1 MSNFITE
8 TTTEN
13 GERNMEYDVIIVIT
27 PKDYVRV
34 RNNFERILK
43 LSKAGRIIFV
53 GSAEVGE
60 LMAKETWKDRASFVN
75 EDDILP
81 FENVRAVF
89 KILLGVDDVPRGLVG
104 WYYQQFLKMQYA
116 FCSKNRYYL
125 TWDGDTVPTKEFSM
139 FKEGTETPFFD
150 MKYEN
155 HEEYFVTMKKLLG
168 YGKVVK
174 KSFISEHMIFDRE
187 IMKELIGKIEKAD
200 IPGNC
205 FYEKILRVVRP
216 EALQSNS
223 FSEFETYGTFVC
235 MEHPSSY
242 VMKDW
247 HSIRYGSIYFHP
259 DEMTDEDYEWISKDF
274 DAVSFEKNQEYNP
287 DIAVFFKDMNY
298 RGKLSARQIVEAI
311 QDSSDEGLRE
321 EWEDGVTP
329 DYSGDDIDET
339 LDVSDGDEFLF
350 FNYLGDN
357 LVRGNPDQAFLC
369 YENAEFLC
377 PDPNVKAVL
386 KQKKEQ
392 LFESGRVRVNKASIV
407 IVSYN
412 GKEFMK
418 NCISSIKR
426 YCAPGAY
433 SVVVVDNASDDGV
446 AEWLEKREDITL
458 IRNNENVGF
467 PKGCNI
473 GIAASDERDDIFLLN
488 NDTRLTHNALF
499 FLRMGL
505 YSSDDVG
512 ACGGV
517 SNYCGKDQRID
528 IKRNLPCE
536 YEEYARQGN
545 CFMQKPYEEKNR
557 LSGFAMLMKR
567 EAFEKT
573 GGLDEAFSPGF
584 FEDDDISLSIRS
596 FGYRL
601 LICHNSFIYHA
612 GSQGFNKRED
622 IDSIFERNCKLL
634 AGKWDYD
641 TAGYAMVSE
650 KELKTLD
657 EMPREKNRKFT
668 VLEIGSGSGNFLTKI
683 QYEYPLSNVF
693 GAEKEE
699 KAIKNG
705 VSGVTNLLLDWEKDA
720 MPFAEGVFD
729 YIIFN
734 DRFSEGYSTKFVEE
748 RLSLLL
754 KKNGKIIFAE

>member
-1 MSNFITE
+1 MSFFITE
-8 TTTEN
+8 TTIEN
-13 GERNMEYDVIIVIT
+13 GEQNMEYDVIIVIT

-60 LMAKETWKDRASFVN
+60 LMAEETWKDRASFVN

-81 FENVRAVF
+81 FENVRDVF
-89 KILLGVDDVPRGLVG
+89 KILLDVDDVPRGLVG

-155 HEEYFVTMKKLLG
+155 HEEYFITLKKLLG
-168 YGKVVK
+168 YGKVLK

-187 IMKELIGKIEKAD
+187 IMKELIGKIEKSD

-205 FYEKILRVVRP
+205 FYEKILRAVRP

-247 HSIRYGSIYFHP
+247 HSIRYGSIYFRP

-321 EWEDGVTP
+321 EWEYCTTQNYVD
-329 DYSGDDIDET
+329 DDIDET
-339 LDVSDGDEFLF
+339 SDVSDGDEFLF

-357 LVRGNPDQAFLC
+357 LAKENPDQAFLC

-418 NCISSIKR
+418 SCISSIKR
-426 YCAPGAY
+426 YCAPDAY

-458 IRNNENVGF
+458 IRNSENVGF

-517 SNYCGKDQRID
+517 SNYCGNDQRID
-528 IKRNLPCE
+528 VKRNLPCE
-536 YEEYARQGN
+536 YEEYARQRN
-545 CFMQKPYEEKNR
+545 CFMQNPYEEKNR
-557 LSGFAMLMKR
+557 LNGFAMLIGR
-567 EAFEKT
+567 EA
-573 GGLDEAFSPGF
+573 LDKAGKLEEAFSPGF
-584 FEDDDISLSIRS
+584 FEDDDISMAVNSV
-596 FGYRL
+596 GYRL
-601 LICHNSFIYHA
+601 LICHNGFIYHA
-612 GSQGFNKRED
+612 GSQGFNKRND
-622 IDSIFERNCKLL
+622 VNSLFERNH
-634 AGKWDYD
+634 GIMTQKWGYD
-641 TAGYAMVSE
+641 TLGYSVVT
-650 KELKTLD
+650 KEEAETIHEISHKCNQRFTL
-657 EMPREKNRKFT
+657 
-668 VLEIGSGSGNFLTKI
+668 LEIGSGSGNFLTKL
-683 QYEYPLSNVF
+683 QYEYPLCSVF
-693 GAEKEE
+693 GVEKEE
-699 KAIKNG
+699 RAVRNG
-705 VSGVTNLLLDWEKDA
+705 VREATNLLLDWEKDA
-720 MPFAEGVFD
+720 LPFAEGFFD
-729 YIIFN
+729 YIVFN
-734 DRFSEGYSTKFVEE
+734 DRFSEGYSRDEVEE
-748 RLSLLL
+748 KMSSLL
-754 KKNGKIIFAE
+754 KRGGKIIFVG